1 MFSDRPKQGGV
12 FKLFDT
18 DLKKFPAPS
27 APDIIM
33 NYQHYVIF
41 LLSAAPQAKILPFL
55 MRFTTD
61 FALKIAFP
69 KANNSQD
76 PQNFLRPR
84 SQIRPKQGGV
94 KVRVRSLR
102 RHRLIDLLGI
112 VDLFAG
118 IPIQYTRLGCSNP
131 KSKQLQG
138 IG

>member
-1 MFSDRPKQGGV
+1 MRSLQSVFMPQPVSQARQNISTNSSLKPPPLFSDRPKQGGG
-12 FKLFDT
+12 FKLLDT
-18 DLKKFPAPS
+18 DLKKIPAPS

-84 SQIRPKQGGV
+84 SQIRPKQGGGGLKEGGV
-94 KVRVRSLR
+94 
-102 RHRLIDLLGI
+102 
-112 VDLFAG
+112 
-118 IPIQYTRLGCSNP
+118 
-131 KSKQLQG
+131 
-138 IG
+138 